1 MNEPQRPLDAG
12 AAVIRLAT
20 AVGERVLEV
29 RSDFG
34 MSALQLQV
42 LRVAKDG
49 ATMSTLARELGAPKS
64 TVTSVVDQLEAMD
77 LAVRVSDHDDRR
89 RQIVRNTTAG
99 STRLRGFDAAVADR
113 IDGLLTNLSP
123 DRARRLRELMAKL
136 PEATVPFPLAGS
148 R

>member
-1 MNEPQRPLDAG
+1 VSELHTPLDAG

-29 RSDFG
+29 RSVSG

-42 LRVAKDG
+42 LRVASDG
-49 ATMSTLARELGAPKS
+49 ATMSTLARELNAPKS

-77 LAVRVSDHDDRR
+77 LAVRVSDHNDRR
-89 RQIVRNTTAG
+89 RQIVRSTTAG
-99 STRLRGFDAAVADR
+99 SARLRTFDAALARR
-113 IDGLLTNLSP
+113 IDGMLSSLSP
-123 DRARRLRELMAKL
+123 DRARRLREMMAKL
-136 PEATVPFPLAGS
+136 PGATVPLPLGVP